1 LLDVPVPCQ
10 LWRGGT
16 SRAVLFAEE
25 ELSDYDLTQRESIV
39 LAALGSPD
47 PAGRQ
52 VDGLGGGSS
61 SLSKAAIVRPAV
73 PGEDADVAFEFAQVE
88 VSRAVVDFTG
98 NCGNISAAI
107 GPYAVNLGLLEVS
120 ESATDVVCLSLN
132 TGQRF
137 VSRVPV
143 ESGRFNPTGD
153 YVISGVPGSGS
164 KIDMA
169 YQSPFGS
176 VNGSVFPTGMTSET
190 VELPSH
196 RKVTVSIVDVANPMV
211 FVTGE
216 DMGIDV
222 GASPEEIELKSDEL
236 RELEMI
242 RSEAAVRLGMVNSP
256 AEATT
261 ESPTVPKV
269 AVVGRADSFISTE
282 GEAVQSREVDLLVRL
297 ISMRRV
303 HRTLAVTAAMS
314 AAAAAQISG
323 TVVGR
328 CVREGTGNIVRLGH
342 PAGVLAC
349 DARVERL
356 AEGHWVVPEV
366 SVSRTARLIMNGNVL
381 IPHTCVSG
389 KARSE

>member
-10 LWRGGT
+10 FWRGGT

-25 ELSDYDLTQRESIV
+25 ELSDYDRTQRESII

-61 SLSKAAIVRPAV
+61 SLSKAAIVRPGV
-73 PGEDADVAFEFAQVE
+73 PSEDADVAFEFAQVE
-88 VSRAVVDFTG
+88 VSQAVVDFSG

-107 GPYAVNLGLLEVS
+107 GPYAVNSGLLEAS
-120 ESATDVVCLSLN
+120 EPVTDVACLSLN

-164 KIDMA
+164 RIDLS
-169 YQSPFGS
+169 YPSPFGS

-190 VELPSH
+190 VVLPSH

-211 FVTGE
+211 FVAGE

-236 RELEMI
+236 RELEVI
-242 RSEAAVRLGMVNSP
+242 RAEAAVRLGMANSS
-256 AEATT
+256 AEAMA

-269 AVVGRADSFISTE
+269 AVVARADSYISTE
-282 GEAVQSREVDLLVRL
+282 GEVVRSREVDLLVRL

-314 AAAAAQISG
+314 AAATAQISG

-328 CVREGTGNIVRLGH
+328 CVQQTIGNTVRLGH

-349 DARVERL
+349 DARVEQL
-356 AEGHWVVPEV
+356 AEGRWVVPEV
-366 SVSRTARLIMNGNVL
+366 SVSRTARLIMNGHVL
-381 IPHTCVSG
+381 IPHTRVSG
-389 KARSE
+389 EARSG

>member
-1 LLDVPVPCQ
+1 LLDVPVSCQ
-10 LWRGGT
+10 FWRGGT
-16 SRAVLFAEE
+16 SRAVLFAEA
-25 ELSDYDLTQRESIV
+25 ELSDYDRAQRESIV

-61 SLSKAAIVRPAV
+61 SLSKAAIVRPGI
-73 PGEDADVAFEFAQVE
+73 PSEHADVAFEFAQVE
-88 VSRAVVDFTG
+88 VSRAVVDFAG

-107 GPYAVNLGLLEVS
+107 GPYAVNSGLIEIS
-120 ESATDVVCLSLN
+120 EPTTDVVCLSLN

-143 ESGRFNPTGD
+143 ESGRFNPAGD

-164 KIDMA
+164 KIELS

-176 VNGSVFPTGMTSET
+176 INGSVFPTGMTSET
-190 VELPSH
+190 VELSSH

-216 DMGIDV
+216 DMRIDV
-222 GASPEEIELKSDEL
+222 GASPKEIELKSEEL
-236 RELEMI
+236 RELEVI
-242 RSEAAVRLGMVNSP
+242 RSEAAIRLGMANSP
-256 AEATT
+256 AEATA

-269 AVVGRADSFISTE
+269 AVVGRADSFITTE
-282 GEAVQSREVDLLVRL
+282 GEAVRSREVDLIVRL

-303 HRTLAVTAAMS
+303 HRTLAVTTAMS
-314 AAAAAQISG
+314 AAAAAQVSG

-328 CVREGTGNIVRLGH
+328 CVQEITGNTVRLGH

-349 DARVERL
+349 DAKVEQL
-356 AEGHWVVPEV
+356 AEGDWVVPEV
-366 SVSRTARLIMNGNVL
+366 SVSRTARLIMEGHVL
-381 IPHTCVSG
+381 IPYTCVSG
-389 KARSE
+389 KDRSG

>member
-1 LLDVPVPCQ
+1 MLDVPVSCQ
-10 LWRGGT
+10 FWRGGT
-16 SRAVLFAEE
+16 SRAVLFAEA
-25 ELSDYDLTQRESIV
+25 ELSDYDRAQRESIV

-61 SLSKAAIVRPAV
+61 SLSKAAIVRPGI
-73 PGEDADVAFEFAQVE
+73 PSEHADVAFEFAQVE
-88 VSRAVVDFTG
+88 VSRAVVDFAG

-107 GPYAVNLGLLEVS
+107 GPYAVNSGLIEIS
-120 ESATDVVCLSLN
+120 EPTTDVVCLSLN

-164 KIDMA
+164 KIELS

-176 VNGSVFPTGMTSET
+176 INGSVFPTGMTSET

-216 DMGIDV
+216 DMRIDV
-222 GASPEEIELKSDEL
+222 GASPKEIELKSEEL
-236 RELEMI
+236 RELEVI
-242 RSEAAVRLGMVNSP
+242 RSEAAIRLGMANSP
-256 AEATT
+256 AEATA

-269 AVVGRADSFISTE
+269 AVVGRADSFITTE
-282 GEAVQSREVDLLVRL
+282 GEAVRSREVDLIVRL

-303 HRTLAVTAAMS
+303 HRTLAVTTAMS
-314 AAAAAQISG
+314 AAAAAQVSG

-328 CVREGTGNIVRLGH
+328 CVQEITGNTVRLGH

-349 DARVERL
+349 DAKVEQL
-356 AEGHWVVPEV
+356 AEGDWVVPEV
-366 SVSRTARLIMNGNVL
+366 SVSRTARLIMEGHVL
-381 IPHTCVSG
+381 IPYTCVSG
-389 KARSE
+389 KDRSG